1 VPLILLSG
9 VLYLG
14 PNRYPFL
21 IGILFIPR
29 LNVYAAGFLSG
40 MIGSKGDL
48 KQKKARIFLNNDFSL
63 CRQLQLTHNLK
74 VFFYLQKKTIF
85 AQVKNMNLH
94 KATYFH
100 THLSQKI

>member
-1 VPLILLSG
+1 MTQMRYWG
-9 VLYLG
+9 
-14 PNRYPFL
+14 RYPFFNWY
-21 IGILFIPR
+21 FIYPK
-29 LNVYAAGFLSG
+29 
-40 MIGSKGDL
+40 IKI
-48 KQKKARIFLNNDFSL
+48 KKARIFLNNDFSL

-100 THLSQKI
+100 TLAGFGIGKTIGSQAGAATSLISSQVPK